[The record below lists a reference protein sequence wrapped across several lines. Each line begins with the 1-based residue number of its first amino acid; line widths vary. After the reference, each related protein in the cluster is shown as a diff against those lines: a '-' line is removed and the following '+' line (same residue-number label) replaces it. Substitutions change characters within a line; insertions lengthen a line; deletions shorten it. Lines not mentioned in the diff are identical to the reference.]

1 MGSNVMKRDMPKA
14 LRKGSNMGV
23 RAGAAHLFWGMLF
36 FVTMDLIVITT
47 VVRPI
52 YEKHLGTYLRS
63 IPDWRVGLLT
73 WLLIVAGHLIF
84 VVPHAL
90 KSGDPLGAA
99 LWGGLF
105 GFVLYGV
112 FTLTNLAVLRMW
124 TPQVALLDLATGSLN
139 CAVLAIFQFYLA
151 RKL

>member
-1 MGSNVMKRDMPKA
+1 MKRKTLKA
-14 LRKGSNMGV
+14 VGKGANMSFK
-23 RAGAAHLFWGMLF
+23 AGAFHLFWGMLF

-47 VVRPI
+47 MVRPV
-52 YEKHLGTYLRS
+52 YEKHLGGYLRS
-63 IPDWRVGLLT
+63 VPDWKVGLLT

-90 KSGDPLGAA
+90 KSGDPFGAA
-99 LWGGLF
+99 LWGGVF

-124 TPQVALLDLATGSLN
+124 TPQVAVLDLATGSLN